1 MQKVMIADDEERI
14 CRLIE
19 ALVDWKA
26 LGMEVVAIAHNGL
39 EAVEFAE
46 KFRPD
51 ILITDIRMPGCSG
64 LELIEKV
71 KKSMPELE
79 IIIISGYAHFEYA
92 KSAIKFGVGE
102 YLLKPINK
110 AELTMTLER
119 LRGKIEARLQ
129 EKEDLA
135 QMEQKSRHD
144 VLRLRE
150 LLLDRLLEQRA
161 EGLSL
166 QALREEY
173 YLEMQP
179 GCFQAIW
186 LKIDSPEEELGEE
199 GKNIVL
205 ERSGRLL
212 ESCLKQKC
220 FDMFCKEQGQGNYI
234 GILNYAEE
242 KQEEIR
248 RIQKDCL
255 NQLESGKKLYGEI
268 CFSMAVGSIVK
279 EPGQIARSLRE
290 ASQIIE
296 ERLVKGTGRFL
307 DYMPEGNSALH
318 ERSLLEKYLRTIT
331 HAIEIMSEEEANKA
345 LMLIREGVA
354 EVKDVRG
361 HELFELIS
369 SCGAL
374 FLSQVESK
382 ERRER
387 LEYFSRKCRQ
397 CGSQE
402 ALFQV
407 LEDLQGAYIR
417 ELQQQHEGDMV
428 RPIRQAKQYIQ
439 NHYNEPIT
447 QEEVSSIVGLSSTY
461 FSALFKKEEG
471 EGFAKY
477 LTGVRMEQ
485 AKILLRESN
494 LSVSEICRRVGYN
507 DLKHFIHNFERAAG
521 LKPAAYRK
529 LYG

>member
-19 ALVDWKA
+19 ALVDWDG

-39 EAVEFAE
+39 EATEMVG
-46 KFRPD
+46 KFRPG

-110 AELTMTLER
+110 TELTTTLER
-119 LRGKIEARLQ
+119 LRRKNENRLKEKDAKQQLEQKSKNDVGRLQ
-129 EKEDLA
+129 E
-135 QMEQKSRHD
+135 M
-144 VLRLRE
+144 
-150 LLLDRLLEQRA
+150 LLERLQEQR
-161 EGLSL
+161 EESLSF
-166 QALREEY
+166 QTLREEY
-173 YLEMQP
+173 YLNMQP
-179 GCFQAIW
+179 GCFQGIW

-199 GKNIVL
+199 GKHIVI
-205 ERSGRLL
+205 ERSGKLI
-212 ESCLKQKC
+212 ESSLQHKC
-220 FDMFCKEQGQGNYI
+220 FDMLCKEQDWGGYI
-234 GILNYAEE
+234 GILNYAEDR
-242 KQEEIR
+242 QEEIKH
-248 RIQKDCL
+248 ILKDCL

-268 CFSMAVGSIVK
+268 FFSMAVGSIVTQPSEMGK
-279 EPGQIARSLRE
+279 SLRE
-290 ASQIIE
+290 ASAIIE

-307 DYMPEGNSALH
+307 DYMPEGSSMLH
-318 ERSLLEKYLRTIT
+318 EKSLPEKYLRIIT
-331 HAIEIMSEEEANKA
+331 HAIEILSEEEAKKA
-345 LMLIREGVA
+345 LELLKVCVTN
-354 EVKDVRG
+354 VKDVRG
-361 HELFELIS
+361 YEVFELVS

-374 FLSQVESK
+374 FLSQVEFK
-382 ERRER
+382 ERREVLQQFLDR
-387 LEYFSRKCRQ
+387 CGR
-397 CGSQE
+397 CGSLD
-402 ALFQV
+402 ALFEE
-407 LEDLQGAYIR
+407 LNRLQETYIR
-417 ELQQQHEGDMV
+417 ELVEQREGDML

-439 NHYNEPIT
+439 NHYSEPIT
-447 QEEVSSIVGLSSTY
+447 QEGVSSIVGLSSTY

-485 AKILLRESN
+485 AKILLRESTC
-494 LSVSEICRRVGYN
+494 SVSEICRKVGYN
-507 DLKHFIHNFERAAG
+507 DLKHFTHNFEKATG
-521 LKPAAYRK
+521 LKPTAYRK